1 MDRCTSSLRACLQA
15 IGHFHRCF
23 VTIADNADLRW
34 DTVLD
39 EAKRC
44 GLTGHYQSCTPAQLA
59 HQPLPAIAS
68 GTNGSAFIVA
78 AVRQGTVLVHDPL
91 SGQSETLTQQGL
103 SQRWTGQLLVLQP
116 ARAALGNLARF
127 DFSWFIP
134 ALVEHRR
141 WLWQVLVA
149 AFALQL
155 FALMSPLF
163 FQAVMDKVL
172 LHRNLH
178 TLDVLVIACLTV
190 ALLESALNAIRTYT
204 LEHTA
209 ARIDAKLGSQLYRHL
224 LALPLS
230 YFQARQCGHLV
241 ARLGEVETLR
251 QFLSAHTLSALIDT
265 LFFAVFAAALFL
277 LSPVLA
283 WVVLGSLPLYL
294 GLALGLTPHLRRR
307 LEAQAVQGATQHAFL
322 LETLRGMDTVKTL
335 AAEPQFKRRWA
346 RLQASTVFA
355 GLRAGNTSVLMQE
368 AVGLIGKLTTATVLG
383 LGAWLVIQSSLT
395 LGQLVAF
402 NLLATRIAQPVQRL
416 AHLWVHLQQA
426 GIAMHRLA
434 DVLDAPRE
442 DTDPAC
448 RPMPD
453 ILGRIE
459 FRTVCFRYAPGQ
471 PLVLDRFNLVIQP
484 GEVVGIRGPSGCGK
498 STLALLLQKLH
509 VPEQGQVLIDGIDL
523 ATVHP
528 LSLRQQV
535 GVVTQDAVLLHGT
548 VRDNIAITDP
558 GAPFDDIVAAARL
571 AGAHDFILKLPQGYD
586 TVLCEG
592 GSSLS
597 GGQRQRVALART
609 LFANPKVLIM
619 DEATS
624 ALDAEAERHILEH
637 MPEIC
642 RGRTVLIIAH
652 RAQALKKA
660 GRIVEFTKQ

>member
-1 MDRCTSSLRACLQA
+1 M
-15 IGHFHRCF
+15 
-23 VTIADNADLRW
+23 
-34 DTVLD
+34 
-39 EAKRC
+39 
-44 GLTGHYQSCTPAQLA
+44 
-59 HQPLPAIAS
+59 
-68 GTNGSAFIVA
+68 
-78 AVRQGTVLVHDPL
+78 
-91 SGQSETLTQQGL
+91 
-103 SQRWTGQLLVLQP
+103 QP

-141 WLWQVLVA
+141 WLCQVLVA

-155 FALMSPLF
+155 LALMSPLF

-368 AVGLIGKLTTATVLG
+368 ASV
-383 LGAWLVIQSSLT
+383 
-395 LGQLVAF
+395 
-402 NLLATRIAQPVQRL
+402 
-416 AHLWVHLQQA
+416 
-426 GIAMHRLA
+426 
-434 DVLDAPRE
+434 
-442 DTDPAC
+442 
-448 RPMPD
+448 
-453 ILGRIE
+453 
-459 FRTVCFRYAPGQ
+459 
-471 PLVLDRFNLVIQP
+471 
-484 GEVVGIRGPSGCGK
+484 
-498 STLALLLQKLH
+498 
-509 VPEQGQVLIDGIDL
+509 
-523 ATVHP
+523 
-528 LSLRQQV
+528 
-535 GVVTQDAVLLHGT
+535 
-548 VRDNIAITDP
+548 
-558 GAPFDDIVAAARL
+558 
-571 AGAHDFILKLPQGYD
+571 
-586 TVLCEG
+586 
-592 GSSLS
+592 
-597 GGQRQRVALART
+597 
-609 LFANPKVLIM
+609 
-619 DEATS
+619 
-624 ALDAEAERHILEH
+624 
-637 MPEIC
+637 
-642 RGRTVLIIAH
+642 
-652 RAQALKKA
+652 
-660 GRIVEFTKQ
+660 